1 MGALDWVVL
10 AGYLIATTFYGCL
23 FLRKNK
29 DSAAFMAAGRSLPG
43 WAVGLSLFGSYVS
56 SISFL
61 ANPGKSYD
69 SNWNPFVF
77 ALSLPLA
84 CWLAAQF
91 FVPLYRVG
99 EQISAYER
107 FEKRFGRWARVYA
120 TLCFLLVQVARLGTI
135 LYLLSLALQPLVGSL
150 PLPVLILLLG
160 LLVTIY
166 PMLGG
171 TEAVIWTGVVQA
183 VVMII
188 GPLVCVGV
196 ILAGVPGGFGAVVSQ
211 ASTAGKFSLGSLAPD
226 FASSSFW
233 VVLLYG
239 MAINLQNFGVDQAY
253 VQRYLTAKADRDATR
268 SVWLGGLLYVPIAAL
283 FFFIGTAL
291 WAFYQA
297 HASALPPSTKP
308 DAVFP
313 WFIQTQLPVGLKGLV
328 LAAVCAAAMDSNLNC
343 SATLFVHDLWA
354 KRESATEA
362 QKLTMLRL
370 AVVGFGLLS
379 ILAAIAMISV
389 KTALDVW
396 WDLAGVLSGG
406 MLGLFLLDRL
416 VPKASK
422 AAALPATIVG
432 ALVSIWVSFSQK
444 PYWPAS
450 LPKAPLHSLL
460 TLTVGTLTI
469 VVLGVLLSQKKQ
481 PEG

>member
-1 MGALDWVVL
+1 
-10 AGYLIATTFYGCL
+10 
-23 FLRKNK
+23 
-29 DSAAFMAAGRSLPG
+29 MAAGRSLPG

-69 SNWNPFVF
+69 GNWNPFVF

-84 CWLAAQF
+84 CWLAAKF
-91 FVPLYRVG
+91 FVPLYREG

-120 TLCFLLVQVARLGTI
+120 TVCFLLVQVARLGTI

-183 VVMII
+183 VVLIV

-196 ILAGVPGGFGAVVSQ
+196 ILSGVPGGLGAVINQ
-211 ASTAGKFSLGSLAPD
+211 GAAADKFSLGSLAPN

-239 MAINLQNFGVDQAY
+239 MGINLQNFGVDQAY
-253 VQRYLTAKADRDATR
+253 VQRYLTARDNRAASR
-268 SVWLGGLLYVPIAAL
+268 SVWLGGLLYIPIAAL

-291 WAFYQA
+291 WVFYQS
-297 HASALPPSTKP
+297 HASALPTGTKP

-313 WFIQTQLPVGLKGLV
+313 WFIQTQLPAGLKGLV
-328 LAAVCAAAMDSNLNC
+328 LAAICAAAMDSNLNC

-354 KRESATEA
+354 RRESAREED
-362 QKLTMLRL
+362 KLKMLRR

-379 ILAAIAMISV
+379 VLAAIAMISV
-389 KTALDVW
+389 KSALDVW

-422 AAALPATIVG
+422 SAALPATIIG
-432 ALVSIWVSFSQK
+432 ALVSVWVSFSAK

-450 LPKAPLHSLL
+450 LPQAPLHSLL
-460 TLTVGTLTI
+460 TLTAGTLTI
-469 VVLGVLLSQKKQ
+469 VLLGALLSQKK
-481 PEG
+481 ESG